1 MPISSN
7 INQANFDAQTRALN
21 EQEAQRSQAS
31 SQDFSSKEAQKTR
44 DYDLKKYNLSTG
56 DKFLDNNVAVSFDE
70 GQRSQMSDVL
80 AVTYSQ
86 AQEELLAARNLI
98 TSGDTLK
105 RIEGQTRMTKANNS
119 LKKLGE
125 EMMILD
131 KDTEESANSDMIPDA
146 NSDLIK
152 TIYKNNVEG
161 TTKVVTN
168 AEAQKT
174 EGDEN
179 QGRYI
184 QYKDNDGTDK
194 FISVDA
200 YQKILKGVTNRQDDA
215 GWVAKI
221 SEVLK
226 ADENYKGKSVD
237 KKAEAIDTYVEN
249 YISDPKVL
257 RALEHQ
263 YGVKGKE
270 GVSEKLS
277 TLLGASLNETIYRAP
292 TSSGGGRT
300 LTPSQADEAN
310 AASQR
315 NYDLTQA
322 LNGDQTVAL
331 NWLNTNLGSK
341 ASKYGSY
348 QNKVIANNG
357 VSLSGNNIK
366 LQFEDGSTREIPYE
380 PEQINNLLNEVVYTL
395 DDARSIPFSKVGAS
409 QPKNFGGVFGTT
421 APSAVT
427 TNTEA
432 ELTNVIDAATNST
445 SIVPKGDIEA
455 FVDQIYLKFPNMA
468 VGGLTIEKNTFSS
481 DKVKFQGKEYDVTK
495 SKADVEAL
503 KAKLNAYIKTL
514 KGNNTQTT
522 NVGSKYNKK

>member
-7 INQANFDAQTRALN
+7 INQANLDAQTRALN

-31 SQDFSSKEAQKTR
+31 SQDFSSNESQKTR
-44 DYDLKKYNLSTG
+44 DYDLKKYNLATG
-56 DKFLDNNVAVSFDE
+56 DKFLDSNVAVSFDE

-131 KDTEESANSDMIPDA
+131 QDTEESANSDMIPDA

-168 AEAQKT
+168 AEAKKE

-184 QYKDNDGTDK
+184 QYKDEDGSDK
-194 FISVDA
+194 YISVDA
-200 YQKILKGVTNRQDDA
+200 YQKILKGVTSRQDDA
-215 GWVAKI
+215 GWVDKI
-221 SEVLK
+221 SKVLK
-226 ADENYKGKSVD
+226 ADESYRGKSIEG
-237 KKAEAIDTYVEN
+237 KSEAVNTYVDN
-249 YISDPKVL
+249 YLSDPKVL

-270 GVSEKLS
+270 GVAERLS
-277 TLLGASLNETIYRAP
+277 TLLGASLNENVYRAP
-292 TSSGGGRT
+292 TSSGSGRA

-322 LNGDQTVAL
+322 LSADKNTAL
-331 NWLNTNLGSK
+331 NWLNTNLASK

-357 VSLSGNNIK
+357 VSFSGNNIK

-380 PEQINNLLNEVVYTL
+380 PEQVNNLLNEVVYTL
-395 DDARSIPFSKVGAS
+395 DDARSIPYSKAGAS

-421 APSAVT
+421 TPSAVT
-427 TNTEA
+427 TDVEA
-432 ELTNVIDAATNST
+432 ELTNVIDAATNKT
-445 SIVPKGDIEA
+445 SIVPKGDLDK
-455 FVDQIYLKFPNMA
+455 FVDQIYLKFPDMA
-468 VGGLTIEKNTFSS
+468 VGGLEVATHMVGS

-495 SKADVEAL
+495 RKADVEAL
-503 KAKLNAYIKTL
+503 KTKLNTYIKTL
-514 KGNNTQTT
+514 RGNNAQAT
-522 NVGSKYNKK
+522 NVGSKYNK